1 MTVNYDEQANHYEET
16 RNVIPLVYSTLIAII
31 KPKAN
36 EKILDFGC
44 GTGNYLLKLT
54 TDYNI
59 IPYGVE
65 PSSVMRKIAAQK
77 NPSATI
83 VEGNHEAMPINI
95 QFDSIYCT
103 DVIHHIDNLRILFL
117 NLFKISKPG
126 TLLCICTES
135 YSQLKEKYW
144 NSIFLKY
151 SISTISVSIP
161 SMTLFLKGLLTSGII
176 SKQFLL
182 KKNAMLKYPKV
193 SCPVLWKKLYR
204 FFVC

>member
-77 NPSATI
+77 NPSEIGRA
-83 VEGNHEAMPINI
+83 
-95 QFDSIYCT
+95 
-103 DVIHHIDNLRILFL
+103 
-117 NLFKISKPG
+117 
-126 TLLCICTES
+126 
-135 YSQLKEKYW
+135 
-144 NSIFLKY
+144 
-151 SISTISVSIP
+151 
-161 SMTLFLKGLLTSGII
+161 
-176 SKQFLL
+176 
-182 KKNAMLKYPKV
+182 
-193 SCPVLWKKLYR
+193 SCRERV
-204 FFVC
+204 